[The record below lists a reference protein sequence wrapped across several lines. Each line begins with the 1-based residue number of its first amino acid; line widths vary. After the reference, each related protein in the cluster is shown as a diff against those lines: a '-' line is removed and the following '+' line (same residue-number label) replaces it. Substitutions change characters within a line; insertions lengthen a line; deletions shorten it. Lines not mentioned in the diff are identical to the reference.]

1 MFICIDEGTNDK
13 INMDIEDEIKE
24 LYPWII
30 LNINEIGDRIAY
42 EFFDVGYEQ
51 ISQEFLDDDINDYL
65 SGIHERIIER
75 AIQKLEE
82 NGVNVI

>member
-1 MFICIDEGTNDK
+1 MLIYVDEGTNDK
-13 INMDIEDEIKE
+13 IDMDIEDEIKE

-42 EFFDVGYEQ
+42 NFFDIGYEQ
-51 ISQEFLDDDINDYL
+51 ISQKCLDDDINDYL

>member
-1 MFICIDEGTNDK
+1 MLIYVDEGTDDK

-42 EFFDVGYEQ
+42 TFFDVEYEQ
-51 ISQEFLDDDINDYL
+51 ISQKFLDDEINDYL
-65 SGIHERIIER
+65 SVIHERIIER
-75 AIQKLEE
+75 AIQKLAE
-82 NGVNVI
+82 NGVDVI

>member
-1 MFICIDEGTNDK
+1 MFIYVDEGTDDK

-42 EFFDVGYEQ
+42 TFFDVEYEQ
-51 ISQEFLDDDINDYL
+51 ISQKFLDDEINDYL

-82 NGVNVI
+82 NGVDVI

>member
-24 LYPWII
+24 LYPWVI

-42 EFFDVGYEQ
+42 AFFDVEYGQ

-65 SGIHERIIER
+65 SDIHERIIER

-82 NGVNVI
+82 NGVDVI

>member
-24 LYPWII
+24 LYPQVI

-42 EFFDVGYEQ
+42 AFFDVEYEQ
-51 ISQEFLDDDINDYL
+51 INQKFLDDDINDYL
-65 SGIHERIIER
+65 SDIHERIIER

-82 NGVNVI
+82 NGVDVI

>member
-1 MFICIDEGTNDK
+1 MLIYVDDGTNDK
-13 INMDIEDEIKE
+13 INMDMEDEIKE

-42 EFFDVGYEQ
+42 TFFDVEYEQ
-51 ISQEFLDDDINDYL
+51 ISQKFLDDEMNDYL
-65 SGIHERIIER
+65 SVIHERIIER

-82 NGVNVI
+82 NGVDVI

>member
-1 MFICIDEGTNDK
+1 MLIYVDDGTNDK
-13 INMDIEDEIKE
+13 INMDMEDEIKE

-42 EFFDVGYEQ
+42 TFFDVEYEQ
-51 ISQEFLDDDINDYL
+51 ISQEFLDDEINDYL
-65 SGIHERIIER
+65 SVIHERIIER

-82 NGVNVI
+82 NGVDVI

>member
-42 EFFDVGYEQ
+42 NFFDVGYEQ

>member
-1 MFICIDEGTNDK
+1 MIICIDEGTNDK
-13 INMDIEDEIKE
+13 INMDIEDEMKE

-42 EFFDVGYEQ
+42 AFFDVEYEQ

-65 SGIHERIIER
+65 SDIHERIIER

-82 NGVNVI
+82 NGVDVI

>member
-24 LYPWII
+24 LYPWVI

-42 EFFDVGYEQ
+42 DFFDVGYEQ
-51 ISQEFLDDDINDYL
+51 ISQKFLDDDIYDYL

-82 NGVNVI
+82 NGVDVI

>member
-1 MFICIDEGTNDK
+1 MLIYVDEGTDDK

-42 EFFDVGYEQ
+42 DFFDVGYEQ
-51 ISQEFLDDDINDYL
+51 ISQKLLDNDINDYL
-65 SGIHERIIER
+65 SVIHERIIER

-82 NGVNVI
+82 NGVDVI

>member
-1 MFICIDEGTNDK
+1 MLICIDEGTNDK

-42 EFFDVGYEQ
+42 NFFDVGYEQ

>member
-1 MFICIDEGTNDK
+1 MLIYVDDGTDDK
-13 INMDIEDEIKE
+13 INMDMEDEIKE

-42 EFFDVGYEQ
+42 TFFDVEYEQ
-51 ISQEFLDDDINDYL
+51 ISQKFLDDEINDYL
-65 SGIHERIIER
+65 SVIHERIIER

-82 NGVNVI
+82 NGVDVV

>member
-1 MFICIDEGTNDK
+1 MLICMDEGTDDK

-24 LYPWII
+24 LYPWVI

-42 EFFDVGYEQ
+42 AFFDAEYE
-51 ISQEFLDDDINDYL
+51 ISQEFLDYDINDYL

-82 NGVNVI
+82 NGVDVI

>member
-1 MFICIDEGTNDK
+1 MLIYVDDGTNDK
-13 INMDIEDEIKE
+13 INMDMEDEIKE

-42 EFFDVGYEQ
+42 TFFDVEYEQ
-51 ISQEFLDDDINDYL
+51 ISQKFLDDKMNDYL
-65 SGIHERIIER
+65 SVIHERIIER

-82 NGVNVI
+82 NGVGVI

>member
-1 MFICIDEGTNDK
+1 MLIYVDEGTDDK

-42 EFFDVGYEQ
+42 TFFDVEYEQ
-51 ISQEFLDDDINDYL
+51 ISQKFLDDEINDYL
-65 SGIHERIIER
+65 SDIHERIIER
-75 AIQKLEE
+75 VIQKLEE
-82 NGVNVI
+82 NGVDVI

>member
-1 MFICIDEGTNDK
+1 MLICIDEGTNDK

-42 EFFDVGYEQ
+42 NFFDVGYEQ
-51 ISQEFLDDDINDYL
+51 ISQEFLDDNINDYL

-82 NGVNVI
+82 NGVDVI

>member
-13 INMDIEDEIKE
+13 INMDIEDETRE
-24 LYPWII
+24 LYPWVI

-42 EFFDVGYEQ
+42 AFFDVGYEQ
-51 ISQEFLDDDINDYL
+51 ISQEFIDDDINDYL

>member
-1 MFICIDEGTNDK
+1 MLIYVDDGTDDK

-42 EFFDVGYEQ
+42 TFFDVEYEQ
-51 ISQEFLDDDINDYL
+51 ISQKFLDDEINDYL
-65 SGIHERIIER
+65 SVIHERIIER
-75 AIQKLEE
+75 TIQKLEE
-82 NGVNVI
+82 NGVDVI

>member
-1 MFICIDEGTNDK
+1 MLIYVDDGTDDK

-42 EFFDVGYEQ
+42 TFFDVEYEQ
-51 ISQEFLDDDINDYL
+51 ISQKFLDDEINDYL
-65 SGIHERIIER
+65 SDIHERIIER

-82 NGVNVI
+82 NGVDVI

>member
-1 MFICIDEGTNDK
+1 MLIYVDEGTDDK

-42 EFFDVGYEQ
+42 TFFDVEYEQ
-51 ISQEFLDDDINDYL
+51 ISQKFLDDEINDYL
-65 SGIHERIIER
+65 SCIHERIIER

-82 NGVNVI
+82 NGVDVI

>member
-1 MFICIDEGTNDK
+1 MLIYVDEGTDDK

-42 EFFDVGYEQ
+42 AFFDVGYEQ
-51 ISQEFLDDDINDYL
+51 ISQKLLDDEINDYL
-65 SGIHERIIER
+65 SVIHERIIER

-82 NGVNVI
+82 NGVDVI

>member
-13 INMDIEDEIKE
+13 INMDIEDEMKE
-24 LYPWII
+24 LYPWVI

-42 EFFDVGYEQ
+42 AFFDVEYEQ

-65 SGIHERIIER
+65 SDIHERIIER

-82 NGVNVI
+82 NGVDVI

>member
-13 INMDIEDEIKE
+13 IDMDIEDEIRE
-24 LYPWII
+24 LYPWVI

-42 EFFDVGYEQ
+42 AFFDVGYEQ
-51 ISQEFLDDDINDYL
+51 INQEFLDDDINDYL

>member
-1 MFICIDEGTNDK
+1 MLICIDEGTDDK

-30 LNINEIGDRIAY
+30 LNINAIGDRIGY

-51 ISQEFLDDDINDYL
+51 ISQKFLDDDINDYL

-82 NGVNVI
+82 NGVDVI

>member
-24 LYPWII
+24 LYTWII

-42 EFFDVGYEQ
+42 AFFDVGYEQ
-51 ISQEFLDDDINDYL
+51 ISQKFLDDDINDYL

>member
-1 MFICIDEGTNDK
+1 MLIYVDDGTNDK
-13 INMDIEDEIKE
+13 INMDMEDEIKE

-42 EFFDVGYEQ
+42 TFFDVEYEQ
-51 ISQEFLDDDINDYL
+51 ISQKFLDDEMNDYL
-65 SGIHERIIER
+65 SVIHERIIER

-82 NGVNVI
+82 NGVGVI

>member
-1 MFICIDEGTNDK
+1 MLIYVDEGTDDK

-42 EFFDVGYEQ
+42 EFFDVGYEK
-51 ISQEFLDDDINDYL
+51 ISQKFLDDDINDYL

-82 NGVNVI
+82 NGVDVI